1 MLRLWTAA
9 ALTVAVITSAPAAP
23 VALAGVAL
31 AGEPR
36 QVAQTGGDPEKPRRH
51 YRIRR
56 PARLAP
62 DAAEEI
68 YRELADQLVA
78 GYGPTGHPVARDYRA
93 WRRYNTA
100 PYLSA
105 THGNLY
111 INNYANETAEA
122 YGEFEN
128 AGVLPVGSIIAKDSF
143 VVARDGE
150 VRPGPLFIMEK
161 MPKGFNYVS
170 SDWRYT
176 QINPDGEFFGETH
189 GDGAERVEYCIGCHL
204 AVEQQDHLF
213 FIPGPYRVA
222 P

>member
-9 ALTVAVITSAPAAP
+9 ALSAAVMTSGLAAP
-23 VALAGVAL
+23 IAL

-36 QVAQTGGDPEKPRRH
+36 QVAQISGDPDKPRRH
-51 YRIRR
+51 CRIKR

-62 DAAEEI
+62 VAAEKI
-68 YRELADQLVA
+68 YQDLVDQLVA
-78 GYGPTGHPVARDYRA
+78 GYRPTGHPVARDYRA

-111 INNYANETAEA
+111 INNYANEIARA

-143 VVARDGE
+143 VVLRNGE
-150 VRPGPLFIMEK
+150 GRPGPLFVMEK

-170 SDWRYT
+170 GNWRYT
-176 QINPDGEFFGETH
+176 QINPDGVLFGETH
-189 GDGAERVEYCIGCHL
+189 GDDAERVEYCIGCHL